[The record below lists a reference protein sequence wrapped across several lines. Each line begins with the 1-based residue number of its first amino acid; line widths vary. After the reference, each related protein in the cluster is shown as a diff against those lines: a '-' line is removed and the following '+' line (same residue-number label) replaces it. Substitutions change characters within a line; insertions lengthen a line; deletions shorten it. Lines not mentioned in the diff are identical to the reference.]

1 MPKGPYLT
9 PLIKNLIAEI
19 YDVDRT
25 AGPTVIRKEL
35 LKRMKAKG
43 LDENFGPDYPSV
55 SAVSKELKERRWR
68 DENRSP
74 QSKALDGP
82 WHLLTLATHDISPE
96 AIPYIMRIQAL
107 KVEQGG
113 HPLTIREARWAAWL
127 SRFVDSMPR
136 QLKKVLDVNHLLM
149 FHAIRY
155 ARSERIYELLGE
167 TGRLPDTQTEKWLLL
182 HQDAVLYAWVTG
194 DNKPLRAAAK
204 KLSEISPE
212 AYRAI
217 NADDD
222 GPPPE
227 EKYEQLTEA
236 LEKEVQNE
244 R

>member
-9 PLIKNLIAEI
+9 APVKKLIAEI
-19 YDVDRT
+19 YDADCT
-25 AGPTVIRKEL
+25 AGPTVIRRRL
-35 LKRMKAKG
+35 LEQMKARG
-43 LDENFGPDYPSV
+43 LNEYFPPEYPSV
-55 SAVSKELKERRWR
+55 SAVSKELKELRKE
-68 DENRSP
+68 DDARSP

-96 AIPYIMRIQAL
+96 AIPCIMRIQAL
-107 KVEQGG
+107 KVERGG
-113 HPLTIREARWAAWL
+113 PPLTIREARWVAWL

-136 QLKKVLDVNHLLM
+136 QLKKALDVNHLLM
-149 FHAIRY
+149 FHAVRY

-167 TGRLPDTQTEKWLLL
+167 TGRLPDTQTETWLLL
-182 HQDAVLYAWVTG
+182 HEDAVLYAWVTG

-204 KLSEISPE
+204 KLSEINPE

-217 NADDD
+217 TADD
-222 GPPPE
+222 GPPLE

-236 LEKEVQNE
+236 LEKEA